1 MILLGSYHYLLFQVW
16 QKEAWKTFEKSWP
29 NIFETARTF
38 RTNCV
43 HKAKK
48 EQPQQVDT
56 DVGMP
61 GRNLQ
66 TVMRLI

>member
-1 MILLGSYHYLLFQVW
+1 MVLTPIYYFRSDKKKREKHLKKVDLTYLKLPELSELIVFIRQ
-16 QKEAWKTFEKSWP
+16 
-29 NIFETARTF
+29 
-38 RTNCV
+38 
-43 HKAKK
+43 KK